1 MMGTRGHGT
10 GLRIN
15 VGAALLLSLLMTAGA
30 PDAPVADA
38 AERGDVEQV
47 RDLLRRGAD
56 VNAAQ
61 GDGMSALHWAATM
74 GRADIADV
82 LLYAGA
88 DPGSTTRMGAYTALH
103 LASKAGHV
111 EVIDRLL
118 KGRARAEAET
128 STGVR
133 ALHFA
138 AGSGR
143 ADAVA
148 ALIRHGAAIDARAGS
163 AELTPLMWATAS
175 NRIEAMTTLL
185 DAGSD
190 AALTSAVVDYVAI
203 SERDRP
209 MRQLRRQLVTAQ
221 RLVEAGPQEPAEEA
235 EPEARA
241 ERATRAERPT
251 RREGRGQREEPTE
264 GGAKSETEEESSEEG
279 AAAVTEEEPTEE
291 GAESETVEEPAE
303 EGELA
308 EGGFEEGESEETGEN
323 AAEDEESSAEDEP
336 ADEEENDEAEDEGE
350 ETEETP
356 ERALSYNDL
365 VGLEG
370 GFTALHY
377 ASRDGYVEAAHLLLA
392 RGGDINQGTADGT
405 SPLLM
410 ATING
415 NFDLAMSFLEMGADP
430 NQVAEDGAA
439 PLFTALNRRWGPKAA
454 YPQPSAFRQQQT
466 DYLYLM
472 AALLDAGADVNHR
485 TGRHIWYTS
494 FNFDQLRVKFAGATA
509 FWRAAYATDVEA
521 IKFLI
526 EAGADPDI
534 PTRKVPARSF
544 GFGGPSVTPE
554 EDPSG
559 LEPVPTGGPAVW
571 PIHAASGVGYGEGF
585 AANSHSHAPESWLA
599 TVEYLVELGADVNAR
614 DQNGYSTVHHAAARG
629 DNELILYLVAQG
641 ADVSSLSRR
650 GETTV
655 DMANGP
661 RQRVQP
667 FPQTIALLEGL
678 GAKNNHNCQSC

>member
-1 MMGTRGHGT
+1 MMGSRGHGT
-10 GLRIN
+10 AFRIHA
-15 VGAALLLSLLMTAGA
+15 GAALLVTLFMTAGA

-38 AERGDVEQV
+38 AQRGEVELV

-56 VNAAQ
+56 VNSAQ
-61 GDGMSALHWAATM
+61 GDGMSALHWAATT

-88 DPGSTTRMGAYTALH
+88 NPGSTTRMGGYTALH

-118 KGRARAEAET
+118 EGRARAEAET

-148 ALIRHGAAIDARAGS
+148 ALIRHGATIDARAGS

-175 NRIEAMTTLL
+175 NRIDAMTTLL

-190 AALTSAVVDYVAI
+190 AALTSAVIDYVAI
-203 SERDRP
+203 SEQDRP

-221 RLVEAGPQEPAEEA
+221 RLAEAGPQEPEEEA
-235 EPEARA
+235 EP
-241 ERATRAERPT
+241 T
-251 RREGRGQREEPTE
+251 EENA
-264 GGAKSETEEESSEEG
+264 GSETED
-279 AAAVTEEEPTEE
+279 EPTEE
-291 GAESETVEEPAE
+291 GESEGTEEAAE
-303 EGELA
+303 EDEA
-308 EGGFEEGESEETGEN
+308 GG
-323 AAEDEESSAEDEP
+323 DEAEP
-336 ADEEENDEAEDEGE
+336 ADEAEEA
-350 ETEETP
+350 EETP
-356 ERALSYNDL
+356 GRALSYNDL

-377 ASRDGYVEAAHLLLA
+377 ASRDGRVEAAHLLLA
-392 RGGDINQGTADGT
+392 HGADINQGTAGDGT

-415 NFDLAMSFLEMGADP
+415 NFDLAMTFLEMGADP

-439 PLFTALNRRWGPKAA
+439 PLFTVLNRRWGPKAA

-466 DYLYLM
+466 DYLDLM

-485 TGRHIWYTS
+485 TERHIWYTS

-521 IKFLI
+521 MKFLI

-544 GFGGPSVTPE
+544 GFGRPSVTPE
-554 EDPSG
+554 EDHSG

-571 PIHAASGVGYGEGF
+571 PIHAGSGVGYGEGF

-599 TVEYLVELGADVNAR
+599 AVEYLVALGADVNAR
-614 DQNGYSTVHHAAARG
+614 DQNGYSPVHHAAARG
-629 DNELILYLVAQG
+629 DNELILYPVARG
-641 ADVSSLSRR
+641 ANVSSQSRR

>member
-1 MMGTRGHGT
+1 MMERRGRGT

-15 VGAALLLSLLMTAGA
+15 VGVALVLSLFMTGGA
-30 PDAPVADA
+30 AEAPVADA
-38 AERGDVEQV
+38 AQRGDVEQV
-47 RDLLRRGAD
+47 RDLLRQGAD

-88 DPGSTTRMGAYTALH
+88 NPESTTRMGGYTALH
-103 LASKAGHV
+103 LASKVGHA

-118 KGRARAEAET
+118 EGRARAETET
-128 STGVR
+128 STGVTS
-133 ALHFA
+133 LHFA
-138 AGSGR
+138 AASGR
-143 ADAVA
+143 VDAVA
-148 ALIRHGAAIDARAGS
+148 PLIRHGADIDARAGS

-175 NRIEAMTTLL
+175 NRVEAMTTLL

-203 SERDRP
+203 SAQDGP
-209 MRQLRRQLVTAQ
+209 KRQLRRQLVAAQ
-221 RLVEAGPQEPAEEA
+221 RLAEEGPQSE
-235 EPEARA
+235 
-241 ERATRAERPT
+241 TV
-251 RREGRGQREEPTE
+251 EEPTE
-264 GGAKSETEEESSEEG
+264 EGETEVAEEESSEE
-279 AAAVTEEEPTEE
+279 
-291 GAESETVEEPAE
+291 SETEAAE
-303 EGELA
+303 E
-308 EGGFEEGESEETGEN
+308 N
-323 AAEDEESSAEDEP
+323 ADEDEPSSTEAEP
-336 ADEEENDEAEDEGE
+336 ADEDEDDESEEPEAEA
-350 ETEETP
+350 

-365 VGLEG
+365 VGVEG

-392 RGGDINQGTADGT
+392 RGGDINQGTAGDGT

-466 DYLYLM
+466 DYLDLM
-472 AALLDAGADVNHR
+472 TALIDAGADVNQR
-485 TGRHIWYTS
+485 TERHIWYTS
-494 FNFDQLRVKFAGATA
+494 FNFDQLNVKFDGATA
-509 FWRAAYATDVEA
+509 FWRAAYATDVLA
-521 IKFLI
+521 MKLLI
-526 EAGADPDI
+526 EAGADPGM
-534 PTRKVPARSF
+534 PTRKVPARRF
-544 GFGGPSVTPE
+544 GFGRRGGGGAQ
-554 EDPSG
+554 EDLSG
-559 LEPVPTGGPAVW
+559 LEPVPTGGPGVW

-585 AANSHSHAPESWLA
+585 AANSHSHAPQSWLA
-599 TVEYLVELGADVNAR
+599 AVEYLVELGADVNAR
-614 DQNGYSTVHHAAARG
+614 DHNGYAPVHHAAARG
-629 DNELILYLVAQG
+629 DNELILYLVGQG

-678 GAKNNHNCQSC
+678 GAMNNHNCQSC

>member
-1 MMGTRGHGT
+1 MIGTRGHGT
-10 GLRIN
+10 GFPIKAG
-15 VGAALLLSLLMTAGA
+15 VVLLLSFLMTAGA

-118 KGRARAEAET
+118 KGRALAETET

-138 AGSGR
+138 AQSGR

-148 ALIRHGAAIDARAGS
+148 VLIRHGAAIDPRAGS

-190 AALTSAVVDYVAI
+190 AALTSAVVDYIAR

-209 MRQLRRQLVTAQ
+209 LRQLRRQLVTAQ
-221 RLVEAGPQEPAEEA
+221 RLVEAGPQEPEEEA

-241 ERATRAERPT
+241 ALATRVENLNRQE
-251 RREGRGQREEPTE
+251 EGEQR
-264 GGAKSETEEESSEEG
+264 EESSEE
-279 AAAVTEEEPTEE
+279 
-291 GAESETVEEPAE
+291 S
-303 EGELA
+303 
-308 EGGFEEGESEETGEN
+308 ESEETGEN
-323 AAEDEESSAEDEP
+323 PAEDEENSAEDEA
-336 ADEEENDEAEDEGE
+336 ADEEENDETEDKAG

-356 ERALSYNDL
+356 GRALSYNDL

-392 RGGDINQGTADGT
+392 RGADINQGTADGT

-415 NFDLAMSFLEMGADP
+415 NFDLAMNFLEMGADP

-521 IKFLI
+521 MKVLI

-534 PTRKVPARSF
+534 PTSKVPERNF
-544 GFGGPSVTPE
+544 GFGGPSVISE

-585 AANSHSHAPESWLA
+585 AANSHSHAPESWLS
-599 TVEYLVELGADVNAR
+599 TVAYLVELGADVNAR